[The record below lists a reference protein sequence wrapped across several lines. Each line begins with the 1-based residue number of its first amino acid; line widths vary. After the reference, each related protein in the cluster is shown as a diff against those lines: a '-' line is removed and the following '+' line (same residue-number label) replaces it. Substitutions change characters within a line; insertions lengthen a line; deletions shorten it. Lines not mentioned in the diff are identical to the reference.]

1 MGTNL
6 ESNKNYLRRDLV
18 IFLAIISLYFLHR
31 IYEVDIYKWLCN
43 NEENKAACMVAGMN
57 YKEKGDQELA
67 DHYLQKSCELGYTL
81 GCVESGKRA
90 EKIGREKVS
99 RIYFNEACRLG
110 DEKSC
115 SVKEVP
121 RLEEPQ

>member
-6 ESNKNYLRRDLV
+6 ESNKNYLRRYLF

-99 RIYFNEACRLG
+99 RLYFNEACRLG

-115 SVKEVP
+115 SGKEGP

>member
-6 ESNKNYLRRDLV
+6 ESNKNYLRRYLF

-99 RIYFNEACRLG
+99 RLYFNEACRLG

-115 SVKEVP
+115 SGKEVP

>member
-6 ESNKNYLRRDLV
+6 ESNKNYLRRYLF

-99 RIYFNEACRLG
+99 RLYFNEACRLG

-115 SVKEVP
+115 RGKEVP